1 MEEKKNNKFILGIV
15 FALIGA
21 FIGTIPWILTYI
33 FANYMVLILSVLIAM
48 ASYKGYKLSKA
59 TIDKKL
65 PYIIVVTSITAIT
78 VSTFIIIPLLLLVK
92 EDIPANLGNL
102 KIIYEYEK
110 FKSAIITDYVVSLF
124 FTIAGISGVVSNLH
138 KQLKEGVSGEDLK
151 LDVSVSNSLSVQ
163 PEEMEATKAV
173 FAQYDALTK
182 ESSIEKR
189 EIIEELAMQMPENKA
204 NEVFNAIKNRGIIK
218 KYKGKYYFNE
228 KAQNSNLERNKKS
241 LIIIASTAVAVS
253 AIIVLVA
260 VFSSADNTR
269 RKTNTSK
276 SNSSKINAIEQ
287 QENNISS
294 SDNKTDD
301 SKLNEYDYTGDK
313 EEYETEHVI
322 DFAKMKFTPPE
333 ELLILTENEIK
344 TYLGEQY
351 LVYEIIAMNLDGT
364 QLLYCFVDEGD
375 DIKDLTAKEY
385 LEGTLD
391 NIEYDKIETV
401 KIAGFEF
408 QKTELTF
415 DEEEGKYT
423 EECYVCKIDN
433 KFLCF
438 DYNYLEGEGSDFKN
452 MISKK

>member
-1 MEEKKNNKFILGIV
+1 MEEKKNNKFILGTI

-21 FIGTIPWILTYI
+21 FIGTIPWILMYI
-33 FANYMVLILSVLIAM
+33 FANYMILILSVLIAM

-65 PYIIVVTSITAIT
+65 PYIVGATSIIAIT

-102 KIIYEYEK
+102 KIIYEYGE
-110 FKSAIITDYVVSLF
+110 FKSAIISDYVISLF
-124 FTIAGISGVVSNLH
+124 FTIVGISGIVSNLH
-138 KQLKEGVSGEDLK
+138 KQLKQGVSGEDLK
-151 LDVSVSNSLSVQ
+151 LDISVSNGLNVQ

-173 FAQYDALTK
+173 FAKYDALTK
-182 ESSIEKR
+182 ENAMEKR
-189 EIIEELAMQMPENKA
+189 EIIEDLAMQMPENKA
-204 NEVFNAIKNRGIIK
+204 DEVFNAIKNRGIIK

-241 LIIIASTAVAVS
+241 LIIIVSTAIVFI
-253 AIIVLVA
+253 AIIVLAA
-260 VFSSADNTR
+260 VFSSDDNTK
-269 RKTNTSK
+269 KTNTSK
-276 SNSSKINAIEQ
+276 SNSDKINAIEQ
-287 QENNISS
+287 QVNNISS
-294 SDNKTDD
+294 SNNKTDD
-301 SKLNEYDYTGDK
+301 NKLNEDDYIGNMED
-313 EEYETEHVI
+313 YETEHVI

-364 QLLYCFVDEGD
+364 QLIYCFIDEGD
-375 DIKDLTAKEY
+375 DVKDLTAKEY
-385 LEGTLD
+385 LEDTLK
-391 NIEYDKIETV
+391 NSKYDKIETV

-415 DEEEGKYT
+415 EEEDGKYI